1 MPSNVFVRRRLQV
14 SAIQGSFW
22 PRNFRELLGTESQR
36 HVVPT
41 WHVSRAVLYRRLEV
55 LHVWQKFIFTSLF
68 LIAVPPCSHELMSFQ
83 NGFNSSASEIVN
95 LPPIY
100 ATLNLPKIQ
109 SFRIWKFFGMIP
121 MTRMIQAQAVS
132 LLQSIS
138 SHLGGF
144 STDQPREARICENT
158 GVSSPCSHTI
168 FLYTIK

>member
-55 LHVWQKFIFTSLF
+55 FDSGA
-68 LIAVPPCSHELMSFQ
+68 AVQPWAHELPKWLQFKCLWNCQ
-83 NGFNSSASEIVN
+83 SATK
-95 LPPIY
+95 Y
-100 ATLNLPKIQ
+100 ATLNLSKIQ

-144 STDQPREARICENT
+144 STDQSREARICEKHWCLFT
-158 GVSSPCSHTI
+158 M
-168 FLYTIK
+168 

>member
-55 LHVWQKFIFTSLF
+55 FDSRA
-68 LIAVPPCSHELMSFQ
+68 AVQPWAHELPKWLQFKCLWNCQ
-83 NGFNSSASEIVN
+83 SATK
-95 LPPIY
+95 Y
-100 ATLNLPKIQ
+100 ATSNLPKIQ
-109 SFRIWKFFGMIP
+109 SFRIWIFFLNDPNDPNDSSEGSLTLAVYQLTPRRFLHWPIP
-121 MTRMIQAQAVS
+121 WGEKCWIILVKNVK
-132 LLQSIS
+132 LS
-138 SHLGGF
+138 SVK
-144 STDQPREARICENT
+144 NT

-168 FLYTIK
+168 FPYRIK